1 MADLIYSR
9 RTDAQELSMD
19 EIARLAPAVFTQG
32 KNPHLTDRYAPVN
45 TLDTIEVLRGYGYVP
60 VQAAQKKPRKNDPA
74 YTQHMVAFAHHY
86 NLLDTD
92 RPEII
97 AYNSHDGK
105 SSLRLFAGFYRG
117 ICSNGLVA
125 GEGFEGRIKHYKASV
140 ANLEELF
147 EDVAHTIPKMSE
159 RVERMKSVSI
169 SQEDAIDF
177 AYNASALRWEMM
189 PEEYKDGELRGTY
202 TDRHTGSTLNRVRR
216 LEDINYD
223 LWTVYNRVQE
233 GLIRGGAQ
241 VISFTD
247 RKPYGIRRRARPV
260 ASVADSIKINRELW
274 DMASDYMQEAA

>member
-1 MADLIYSR
+1 
-9 RTDAQELSMD
+9 
-19 EIARLAPAVFTQG
+19 
-32 KNPHLTDRYAPVN
+32 
-45 TLDTIEVLRGYGYVP
+45 
-60 VQAAQKKPRKNDPA
+60 
-74 YTQHMVAFAHHY
+74 MVAFAHHH

-105 SSLRLFAGFYRG
+105 SSLRLFAGFFRG

-140 ANLEELF
+140 ANLEDLF

-159 RVERMKSVSI
+159 RVERMKSI
-169 SQEDAIDF
+169 QIDREQALDF

-202 TDRHTGSTLNRVRR
+202 TDRYTGSTLNRVRR
-216 LEDINYD
+216 LEDVNYD

-233 GLIRGGAQ
+233 SLIRGGGQ

-247 RKPYGIRRRARPV
+247 RSPYGKRRRSRPV
-260 ASVADSIKINRELW
+260 SSVQDSIKINRELW
-274 DMASDYMQEAA
+274 NMAEEFMEAA

>member
-9 RTDAQELSMD
+9 RADAQELSMN
-19 EIARLAPAVFTQG
+19 EIAGLAPAVFTQS
-32 KNPHLTDRYAPVN
+32 KNPDLTDRYAPVN

-74 YTQHMVAFAHHY
+74 YTQHMVAFAHHN

-105 SSLRLFAGFYRG
+105 SSLRLFAGFFRG

-147 EDVAHTIPKMSE
+147 EDVAHTIPQMSE
-159 RVERMKSVSI
+159 RVERMKSI
-169 SQEDAIDF
+169 QIDREQALDF

-202 TDRHTGSTLNRVRR
+202 TDRYTGSTLNRVRR
-216 LEDINYD
+216 LEDVNYD

-233 GLIRGGAQ
+233 SLIRGGGQ

-247 RKPYGIRRRARPV
+247 RSPYGKRRRARPV
-260 ASVADSIKINRELW
+260 SSVQDSIKINRELW
-274 DMASDYMQEAA
+274 NMAEEFMEAA